1 MLRFDICL
9 TAVVA
14 LLFLLLVTDGHAK
27 QLLEVDGIVL
37 SGTERLVARGA
48 GTCRVLE
55 SHYPEDVY
63 ERKKVNHGQP
73 LDVWQLDFSV
83 HNGSGKRL
91 DHLIARFSIAAEH
104 PPCTNWDGPS
114 GSYAEPVQ
122 WAGTIGHIQ
131 RSGTPWVVA
140 PGETLK
146 TTRFM
151 IVFHK
156 DAPPRFRDWSVD
168 YTFAAPSKQ
177 PPPPSTSSKKPSR
190 SAGHTPSGSLMLL
203 IDVSGS
209 MDGTKLRS
217 AKSAAIETI
226 RKALGSKT
234 EVAVMAFE
242 GNCQHPIHA
251 STGFTRNESELIA
264 FVNGLT
270 AEGGTP
276 LATALEATNR
286 FMNQHKS
293 ATSRT
298 QMILLLADGDDDCG
312 NLNTVLQRLKQNN
325 LLYRHETV
333 GLEVSG
339 AARQQLQHIATQ
351 SGGNYH
357 NASSKNLSKVFSDA
371 VDLMKMLDMIGKFR

>member
-1 MLRFDICL
+1 MLRFDLCL
-9 TAVVA
+9 IAVVT
-14 LLFLLLVTDGHAK
+14 LIFLLVGTVGHAR

-37 SGTERLVARGA
+37 SGTERLVARGV
-48 GTCRVLE
+48 GTCQVLE
-55 SHYPEDVY
+55 GHHSVDVY
-63 ERKKVNHGQP
+63 EQMQANHGQP

-83 HNGSGKRL
+83 HNGTGKRL
-91 DHLIARFSIAAEH
+91 DHLIARFSIAAEW
-104 PPCTNWDGPS
+104 PPCTTWEGPS
-114 GSYAEPVQ
+114 GSYAEPVE
-122 WAGTIGHIQ
+122 WADTIGRIQ

-146 TTRFM
+146 TTRF
-151 IVFHK
+151 ILVFHE
-156 DAPPRFRDWSVD
+156 DRPRFRDWSVD

-177 PPPPSTSSKKPSR
+177 PPPPATTSKQPPRST
-190 SAGHTPSGSLMLL
+190 GNTPSGSLILL

-226 RKALGSKT
+226 RKAIGSKT

-242 GNCQHPIHA
+242 GDCQQPIHA

-264 FVNGLT
+264 FVNGLS

-286 FMNQHKS
+286 FMQQHKS
-293 ATSRT
+293 ATSRA

-312 NLNTVLQRLKQNN
+312 NLNTVLQDLKQNN

-339 AARQQLQHIATQ
+339 AARQQLRHIATQ

>member
-1 MLRFDICL
+1 MPRFDLCL
-9 TAVVA
+9 TAVVP
-14 LLFLLLVTDGHAK
+14 LIFLLLGTAGHAK

-37 SGTERLVARGA
+37 SGTERLVARGV
-48 GTCRVLE
+48 GTCQVLE
-55 SHYPEDVY
+55 GHHSVDVY
-63 ERKKVNHGQP
+63 ERMQANHGQP

-83 HNGSGKRL
+83 HNGTGKRL
-91 DHLIARFSIAAEH
+91 DHLIARFSIAAEW
-104 PPCTNWDGPS
+104 PPCTTWEGPS
-114 GSYAEPVQ
+114 GSYAEPVE
-122 WAGTIGHIQ
+122 WADTMGHIQ
-131 RSGTPWVVA
+131 QSGTPWVVA

-146 TTRFM
+146 TTKF
-151 IVFHK
+151 ILVFHE
-156 DAPPRFRDWSVD
+156 DRPRFRDWSVD

-177 PPPPSTSSKKPSR
+177 PPPPATTSKPPPR
-190 SAGHTPSGSLMLL
+190 SAGNTPSGSLILL

-226 RKALGSKT
+226 RKAIGSKT

-242 GNCQHPIHA
+242 GDCQQPIHA
-251 STGFTRNESELIA
+251 STGFTRNESKLIA
-264 FVNGLT
+264 FVNGLS

-286 FMNQHKS
+286 FMQQHKS
-293 ATSRT
+293 ATSRA

-312 NLNTVLQRLKQNN
+312 NLNTVLQDLKQNN

>member
-1 MLRFDICL
+1 MPRFDIRL
-9 TAVVA
+9 TAAVTLVC
-14 LLFLLLVTDGHAK
+14 FLLVPDGHAR

-37 SGTERLVARGA
+37 HGTERLVARGA

-55 SHYPEDVY
+55 SHYPADVY
-63 ERKKVNHGQP
+63 EQKKVNHGQP

-83 HNGSGKRL
+83 HNGTGKRL
-91 DHLIARFSIAAEH
+91 DHLIARFAIAAEW
-104 PPCTNWDGPS
+104 PPCTHWDGPA
-114 GSYAEPVQ
+114 GSYAGSVE
-122 WAGTIGHIQ
+122 WADTMGHIQ

-146 TTRFM
+146 TTKF
-151 IVFHK
+151 ILVFHE
-156 DAPPRFRDWSVD
+156 DRPRFRDWSVD
-168 YTFAAPSKQ
+168 YTFATPSTP
-177 PPPPSTSSKKPSR
+177 PPPPSPVSKKPPR
-190 SAGHTPSGSLMLL
+190 PVVNTPSGSLMLL
-203 IDVSGS
+203 MDVSGS

-217 AKSAAIETI
+217 AKRAAIETI
-226 RKALGSKT
+226 RKAIGSQT

-242 GNCQHPIHA
+242 GDCQHPIHA
-251 STGFTRNESELIA
+251 AIGFTRKESELVA
-264 FVNGLT
+264 FVSGLT
-270 AEGGTP
+270 AAGGTP

-312 NLNTVLQRLKQNN
+312 NLDTVLQDLKQNN

-339 AARQQLQHIATQ
+339 AARQQLQNIATQ

-357 NASSKNLSKVFSDA
+357 SASSKNLSKVFSDA
-371 VDLMKMLDMIGKFR
+371 VDLMKMLDMMGKFR

>member
-1 MLRFDICL
+1 MPRFDIRL
-9 TAVVA
+9 TASVA
-14 LLFLLLVTDGHAK
+14 LIFLLLVTDGHAK
-27 QLLEVDGIVL
+27 RLLEVDGIVL
-37 SGTERLVARGA
+37 NGTAQLVAPKA

-55 SHYPEDVY
+55 SHYPEEVY
-63 ERKKVNHGQP
+63 ERMKVNHGQP

-91 DHLIARFSIAAEH
+91 DHLIARFSIAAEW

-114 GSYAEPVQ
+114 GSYSEPVQ
-122 WAGTIGHIQ
+122 WGGTIGNIQ

-151 IVFHK
+151 IVFHE
-156 DAPPRFRDWSVD
+156 DQPRFNDWSVD
-168 YTFAAPSKQ
+168 YTFADSSKQ
-177 PPPPSTSSKKPSR
+177 PPPPPPASKKPQR
-190 SAGHTPSGSLMLL
+190 SAGNNPSGSLILL

-226 RKALGSKT
+226 RKAIGSKT
-234 EVAVMAFE
+234 EIAVMAFE
-242 GNCQHPIHA
+242 GDCQNPIHA
-251 STGFTRNESELIA
+251 SIGFTRKESELIA
-264 FVNGLT
+264 FVKGLT

-276 LATALEATNR
+276 LATALDATNR
-286 FMNQHKS
+286 FMKQRKS
-293 ATSRT
+293 SASRT
-298 QMILLLADGDDDCG
+298 QMILLLADGDDTCG
-312 NLNTVLQRLKQNN
+312 NLNTVLQDLKQNN

-339 AARQQLQHIATQ
+339 DARQQLQNIATQ

-357 NASSKNLSKVFSDA
+357 SASSKNLSKVFSDA